1 MTNQQHKKTN
11 MKKIFYI
18 FLSSFLLT
26 ACGSDDNYPAPNPDP
41 TPSDWNGDW
50 NDKNDKNYK
59 PEGYNPIEGEWQA
72 YSLNGKEYTDHY
84 YIKFSSD
91 LNMSE
96 SKVKPAEDKDPTYP
110 DLKKYVINNTAFRVG
125 KDNFYKYNIKNNV
138 LTLIN
143 SSNTWLLKP
152 YVHKEWRWDGDWND
166 PKDSHYAQYQGK
178 YNPIKG
184 EWILTHIDGSETTLR
199 EIFIFTETFE
209 WSDEIRPTTKYQ
221 INGTGIKSSRDNL
234 AYKYVIENNTLSL
247 QQMLPKKG
255 SILLYKRIK

>member
-1 MTNQQHKKTN
+1 

-18 FLSSFLLT
+18 FLFSFLLT

-84 YIKFSSD
+84 YIKFSD
-91 LNMSE
+91 KRYMYE
-96 SKVKPAEDKDPTYP
+96 YTKKPAEGKDPVFNSFREYIINDKAFKAKTDLYYTYN
-110 DLKKYVINNTAFRVG
+110 L
-125 KDNFYKYNIKNNV
+125 KNNI

-143 SSNTWLLKP
+143 SSSTWLLKP
-152 YVHKEWRWDGDWND
+152 YIYKEWRWEGNWND
-166 PKDSHYAQYQGK
+166 PKDSHFAEYQGK

-184 EWILTHIDGSETTLR
+184 EWKITHIDGLETSSKSIIT
-199 EIFIFTETFE
+199 FTEDFK
-209 WSDEIRPTTKYQ
+209 WINEIGEVSKYN
-221 INGTGIKSSRDNL
+221 INATGLESLKDYYRH
-234 AYKYVIENNTLSL
+234 KYTITDNTL
-247 QQMLPKKG
+247 
-255 SILLYKRIK
+255 ILLTMFPKQGVPLTYKRIK